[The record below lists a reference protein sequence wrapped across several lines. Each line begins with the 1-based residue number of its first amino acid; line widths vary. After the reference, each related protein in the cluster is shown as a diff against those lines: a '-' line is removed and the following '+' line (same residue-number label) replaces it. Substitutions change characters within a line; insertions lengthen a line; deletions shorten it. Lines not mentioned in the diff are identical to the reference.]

1 VFHIIT
7 DYYVCVSHR
16 VTRHPGNA
24 RYRQIIESRALHY
37 KISSG
42 LERNLV
48 IKQTL
53 QEWREQEP
61 TGNFLKLDGLGLWY
75 DIGDKMASI
84 KVCKDLMR
92 KASGVKVPS
101 PRKDK
106 HTQRHLD
113 SWFHKEH
120 HHPVHHQFPVPQ
132 RSVYK
137 DTKDSLPENTIPVHG
152 QEYVNTVDDAS
163 QNPVL
168 FQPSEVDASTSTRRE
183 GDNVDIRLKE
193 TSNKQHVSTNG
204 QECMMN
210 IVEDAR
216 QQPAFIQAT
225 SERCSL
231 LLEREKRNIRL
242 KDMHERISN
251 QHHFSANRI
260 EKTSTVG
267 GDEKEASTITSIDSE
282 MRPLVVTK
290 DTLISSIQGS
300 EIETVPFSRTS
311 VNPYK
316 TVPKENNAQARPNER
331 DRLSKGGSILLPPLY
346 NPGFEETAP
355 MAAVNP
361 YKSPKKDTQR
371 IKNEREDS
379 FRTYNHFIQETSSS
393 QSPSLQGGTETKAL
407 PTGISMTVVNPYK
420 SPKKGTQRIK
430 NERERS
436 CTHTGIP
443 NHSNLLKPK
452 IEITTTPVQKTV
464 VNPYKKKHHREGS
477 NYMPSPGTGMKKA
490 TTPIP
495 RIATHNPYKKLD
507 SLKQRSNS
515 SPSLLPKSG
524 NETMTTHMT
533 NVVVNPYKKLHQG
546 AQKIVPEEQNDTK
559 IYSFSEE
566 TQQEHLGGEMTLET
580 DNSGQSLLLPRN
592 TFDRM
597 HEERSNSDDTAAG
610 QISVKLESQDDDTFM
625 DTDSTVLGRSEEG
638 DENNPAGQRSVKL
651 ESQDDDTFMDT
662 DSIDRSKERDVHAGW
677 NNIGKQEGATM
688 HDKSFSEAAHGHLLG
703 ESTLEADNSGQS
715 VLTLPTNRL
724 NEKRGPDSDTG
735 IISIQ
740 TESQNDPFM
749 ADNPANSF
757 SMNSA
762 LSTAWMTAR
771 RTLTSFVYSRFVF
784 ITNRECLN
792 GERQLRRSERT

>member
-1 VFHIIT
+1 
-7 DYYVCVSHR
+7 
-16 VTRHPGNA
+16 
-24 RYRQIIESRALHY
+24 
-37 KISSG
+37 
-42 LERNLV
+42 
-48 IKQTL
+48 
-53 QEWREQEP
+53 
-61 TGNFLKLDGLGLWY
+61 
-75 DIGDKMASI
+75 
-84 KVCKDLMR
+84 
-92 KASGVKVPS
+92 
-101 PRKDK
+101 
-106 HTQRHLD
+106 
-113 SWFHKEH
+113 
-120 HHPVHHQFPVPQ
+120 
-132 RSVYK
+132 
-137 DTKDSLPENTIPVHG
+137 
-152 QEYVNTVDDAS
+152 
-163 QNPVL
+163 
-168 FQPSEVDASTSTRRE
+168 
-183 GDNVDIRLKE
+183 
-193 TSNKQHVSTNG
+193 
-204 QECMMN
+204 
-210 IVEDAR
+210 
-216 QQPAFIQAT
+216 
-225 SERCSL
+225 
-231 LLEREKRNIRL
+231 
-242 KDMHERISN
+242 
-251 QHHFSANRI
+251 
-260 EKTSTVG
+260 
-267 GDEKEASTITSIDSE
+267 
-282 MRPLVVTK
+282 
-290 DTLISSIQGS
+290 
-300 EIETVPFSRTS
+300 
-311 VNPYK
+311 
-316 TVPKENNAQARPNER
+316 
-331 DRLSKGGSILLPPLY
+331 
-346 NPGFEETAP
+346 
-355 MAAVNP
+355 
-361 YKSPKKDTQR
+361 
-371 IKNEREDS
+371 
-379 FRTYNHFIQETSSS
+379 
-393 QSPSLQGGTETKAL
+393 
-407 PTGISMTVVNPYK
+407 MTVVNPYK

-507 SLKQRSNS
+507 SPKQRSNP
-515 SPSLLPKSG
+515 SPLLPKSG
-524 NETMTTHMT
+524 NESMTTHMK

-546 AQKIVPEEQNDTK
+546 APKIEN
-559 IYSFSEE
+559 
-566 TQQEHLGGEMTLET
+566 
-580 DNSGQSLLLPRN
+580 N
-592 TFDRM
+592 T
-597 HEERSNSDDTAAG
+597 AG
-610 QISVKLESQDDDTFM
+610 QISVKLESQDDDTFMDTDSTVLGRSEEGDENNPAGQRSVKLESQDDDTFM

>member
-1 VFHIIT
+1 MFHIIT

-24 RYRQIIESRALHY
+24 RYRKIIESRALHY

-53 QEWREQEP
+53 QEWRGQEP

-75 DIGDKMASI
+75 DVGDKMARI
-84 KVCKDLMR
+84 KVSKDLMR
-92 KASGVKVPS
+92 KASEVKVPS

-120 HHPVHHQFPVPQ
+120 HPVHHQFPVPQ
-132 RSVYK
+132 RSIYK
-137 DTKDSLPENTIPVHG
+137 ETKDSVPENTIPIHG

-163 QNPVL
+163 QNTVL

-183 GDNVDIRLKE
+183 GNNVDIRLKE

-300 EIETVPFSRTS
+300 EIKTVSCSRTS

-331 DRLSKGGSILLPPLY
+331 DRLSKGGCFSERSILLLPLS

-355 MAAVNP
+355 MAVVNP
-361 YKSPKKDTQR
+361 YKSPKKGTQR
-371 IKNEREDS
+371 IKNEREGS
-379 FRTYNHFIQETSSS
+379 FRTYHHFIQETSSS

-507 SLKQRSNS
+507 SPKQRSNP
-515 SPSLLPKSG
+515 SPLLPKSG
-524 NETMTTHMT
+524 NESMTTHMK

-546 AQKIVPEEQNDTK
+546 APKIEN
-559 IYSFSEE
+559 
-566 TQQEHLGGEMTLET
+566 
-580 DNSGQSLLLPRN
+580 N
-592 TFDRM
+592 T
-597 HEERSNSDDTAAG
+597 AG
-610 QISVKLESQDDDTFM
+610 QI
-625 DTDSTVLGRSEEG
+625 
-638 DENNPAGQRSVKL
+638 SVKL